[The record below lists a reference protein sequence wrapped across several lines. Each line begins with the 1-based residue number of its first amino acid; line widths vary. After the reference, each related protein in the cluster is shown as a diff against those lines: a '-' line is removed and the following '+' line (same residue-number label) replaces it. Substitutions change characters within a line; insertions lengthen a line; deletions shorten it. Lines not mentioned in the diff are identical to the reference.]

1 MSLSDEQKKFGRVVY
16 DDVPDIIQTD
26 STKTQSRKK
35 CILIKGT
42 GPTLCPSASLRNA
55 GYHHKTISGEQLI
68 KDTGNI
74 TRIFYGGGQHNFNVK
89 PFVDSGGYS
98 SDDAQNA
105 EMEVTV
111 FATGFIDDVTEWEND
126 LERNISDNEV
136 KFEKMLS
143 DGTKNDAAYQNGF
156 EDLINRGVRG
166 YIRYN
171 AFVRQI
177 WWDENNPDQNQF
189 DGTDDIVG
197 SSVGESPEGGL
208 MTINGIGY
216 VYRPLDFM
224 SLYAL
229 HHRMGLHAWTMQH
242 KININSDVDRDGYCL
257 KEGYMGIDANPRTAT
272 IDLQIQRNKTNI
284 HIIPIKL
291 NPDRFDPKKPWV
303 LEVQGFI
310 YIPENTDTPNIPSST
325 ENTTLFTNSNYPAA
339 LLPQS
344 ERYSE
349 GNELELGYANE
360 IGFKYDG
367 TIPTSLEQAEWYM
380 RLSDIIYNVCG
391 LSVWASTD

>member
-16 DDVPDIIQTD
+16 DDVPDILQTD
-26 STKTQSRKK
+26 SNKNTSRKK
-35 CILIKGT
+35 CIIIKGT
-42 GPTLCPSASLRNA
+42 GPTLCPSASLRNV

-68 KDTGNI
+68 KDNSNDV
-74 TRIFYGGGQHNFNVK
+74 TRIYSGGGQHNFNVK
-89 PFVDSGGYS
+89 PFVDSRGYS
-98 SDDAQNA
+98 SDDTQNA
-105 EMEVTV
+105 EMEVAV
-111 FATGFIDDVTEWEND
+111 FATGFIDDVTAWEND
-126 LERNISDNEV
+126 LERNISDNEA

-156 EDLINRGVRG
+156 EDLINRGIRG

-171 AFVRQI
+171 AYVRQI

-189 DGTDDIVG
+189 DGVDDIVG

-208 MTINGIGY
+208 MAINGIGY

-242 KININSDVDRDGYCL
+242 KINIDSDIDRDGYCI

-272 IDLQIQRNKTNI
+272 IDLQVQRNRTNI
-284 HIIPIKL
+284 HTIPIKL

-310 YIPENTDTPNIPSST
+310 YIPENGDIPSVPGV
-325 ENTTLFTNSNYPAA
+325 ENKTLIANSNYPAA
-339 LLPQS
+339 LMPQS

-349 GNELELGYANE
+349 GGGLALGYANE
-360 IGFKYDG
+360 MGLNYDG
-367 TIPTSLEQAEWYM
+367 TVNGSDWYM

>member
-16 DDVPDIIQTD
+16 DDVPDILQID

-35 CILIKGT
+35 CILIKGS
-42 GPTLCPSASLRNA
+42 GPTLCISASERNA

-74 TRIFYGGGQHNFNVK
+74 TRILYSGGQHNFIVK
-89 PFVDSGGYS
+89 PFADSDGYS
-98 SDDAQNA
+98 SGDTQNA

-111 FATGFIDDVTEWEND
+111 FATGFMDDVTIFENIMD
-126 LERNISDNEV
+126 RGTNDN
-136 KFEKMLS
+136 FAKMFQLAF
-143 DGTKNDAAYQNGF
+143 DNNKNDEAYQNGF
-156 EDLINRGVRG
+156 EDLIKRGVKG

-177 WWDENNPDQNQF
+177 WWDETNPDQNQF
-189 DGTDDIVG
+189 TGIDDIVG
-197 SSVGESPEGGL
+197 SSVGESAEGGS
-208 MTINGIGY
+208 MAINGIGY

-242 KININSDVDRDGYCL
+242 KINIDSDVDRDGYCL

-272 IDLQIQRNKTNI
+272 VDLQIQQNKTNI
-284 HIIPIKL
+284 HTIPIKL
-291 NPDRFDPKKPWV
+291 DPTRFDPKKPWV

-310 YIPENTDTPNIPSST
+310 YIPENTDTPNAPPGVENKTLLANSS
-325 ENTTLFTNSNYPAA
+325 YPAA
-339 LLPQS
+339 LVPQS
-344 ERYSE
+344 ERYAE
-349 GNELELGYANE
+349 GNELDLGYDNE
-360 IGFKYDG
+360 MGINYDG
-367 TIPTSLEQAEWYM
+367 TVDGTEWYM

>member
-16 DDVPDIIQTD
+16 DDVPDILQTD
-26 STKTQSRKK
+26 SNKTQSRKK

-42 GPTLCPSASLRNA
+42 GPTLCTSASIRNV

-74 TRIFYGGGQHNFNVK
+74 TRIYSGGGQHNFIVK
-89 PFVDSGGYS
+89 PFIDSGGYS
-98 SDDAQNA
+98 VDDTQNA

-111 FATGFIDDVTEWEND
+111 FATGFMDDVTIFENIIT
-126 LERNISDNEV
+126 RGSFDNTGKLGV
-136 KFEKMLS
+136 ALA
-143 DGTKNDAAYQNGF
+143 DNTKNDDAYPNGF
-156 EDLINRGVRG
+156 EDLIKRGVKG

-177 WWDENNPDQNQF
+177 WWDSDNPDQNQF
-189 DGTDDIVG
+189 DGVSDIVG
-197 SSVGESPEGGL
+197 SSVGADSSGGR
-208 MTINGIGY
+208 MAINGIGY

-224 SLYAL
+224 SLYAFN
-229 HHRMGLHAWTMQH
+229 HKMGLHAWTVH
-242 KININSDVDRDGYCL
+242 NKINTDCDVDRDGYCL

-272 IDLQIQRNKTNI
+272 TDLQIQQSQTNI
-284 HIIPIKL
+284 HTIPIKL

-310 YIPENTDTPNIPSST
+310 YIPENVNTPNIPPST
-325 ENTTLFTNSNYPAA
+325 ENTTLFTNDDYPAA
-339 LLPQS
+339 LVPQS

-349 GNELELGYANE
+349 GNELSLGYDNELGLT
-360 IGFKYDG
+360 YDG
-367 TIPTSLEQAEWYM
+367 RVNGLDWYM

-391 LSVWASTD
+391 LSVWASID